1 MLKIDHLK
9 KVFPGG
15 ENPLKD
21 VCCEINEGEVISI
34 IGPSGTGKS
43 TLLNMINR
51 LEEPTGG
58 TIWFEGEDTC
68 AKGYD
73 LDLLRRRIGMVFQS
87 FNLFAHLTI
96 VENIMLGPVEL
107 LGKSRQEAYDTALNL
122 LDSVG
127 LGDRA
132 LSYPSELSGGQQQR
146 AAIARTVA
154 MQPKV
159 ILFDEPTSALDPTM
173 VGEVLNVIR
182 GLAGQGM
189 TMLIVTHEM
198 RFARDVSTR
207 VFYMDEGVIYEEGTP
222 EQIFDHPARE
232 KTRQFVRNI
241 KVFSWKAD
249 EDGYDYMNMM
259 TGLETFA
266 YRQLIPPVL
275 TRRLRSACEE
285 LARQI
290 CGSRLQADTA
300 ADPAVQDPRRERS
313 VSGLEM
319 IVEYMEREA
328 AADIRFIWNG
338 EAFDPLTEGDDLSIK
353 IIHHMAPDL
362 QYTSADNRNCV
373 EGTIRAAVK
382 TGEQETGEKGQRK

>member
-1 MLKIDHLK
+1 MIRIEHLNK
-9 KVFPGG
+9 TFPGG

-21 VCCEINEGEVISI
+21 VCCEIHEGDIISI

-43 TLLNMINR
+43 TFLNMINR
-51 LEEPTGG
+51 LIEPTGG

-73 LDLLRRRIGMVFQS
+73 HDLMRRRIGMVFQS

-96 VENIMLGPVEL
+96 AENIMLGPVEL

-127 LGDRA
+127 LRDKA

-182 GLAGQGM
+182 SLAGQGM

-207 VFYMDEGVIYEEGTP
+207 VFYMDEGLIYEEGTP
-222 EQIFDHPARE
+222 EQIFDHPSRE

-241 KVFSWKAD
+241 KVFTWKAD
-249 EDGYDYMNMM
+249 IDGYDYMTMM

-266 YRQLIPPVL
+266 YRQMIPPLL
-275 TRRLRSACEE
+275 TRRLRAACEE
-285 LARQI
+285 LAGQI
-290 CGSRLQADTA
+290 CGNPIRGGLAMDPSGLDT
-300 ADPAVQDPRRERS
+300 RRDRS
-313 VSGLEM
+313 VSGLEVT
-319 IVEYMEREA
+319 VEYMEREGT
-328 AADIRFIWNG
+328 ADLRFVWNG
-338 EAFDPLTEGDDLSIK
+338 EPFDPLSEGDELSVK
-353 IIHHMAPDL
+353 IICHMAPDL
-362 QYTSADNRNCV
+362 QYTCTDKKNTV
-373 EGTIRAAVK
+373 EGTISSFPGLSENK
-382 TGEQETGEKGQRK
+382 